1 MTNETKEEHQIERLQ
16 EAIALILD
24 TYTLPL
30 QEIKALLYAEDYP
43 PLEEGDL
50 GIYEEQI
57 FTEVWG

>member
-1 MTNETKEEHQIERLQ
+1 MANETKESQQIERLQ

-50 GIYEEQI
+50 GDYEDQI
-57 FTEVWG
+57 FMEVWG

>member
-1 MTNETKEEHQIERLQ
+1 MTNETEESQQIERLQ

-24 TYTLPL
+24 SYTLPL

-50 GIYEEQI
+50 GDYEDQI
-57 FTEVWG
+57 FMEVWT